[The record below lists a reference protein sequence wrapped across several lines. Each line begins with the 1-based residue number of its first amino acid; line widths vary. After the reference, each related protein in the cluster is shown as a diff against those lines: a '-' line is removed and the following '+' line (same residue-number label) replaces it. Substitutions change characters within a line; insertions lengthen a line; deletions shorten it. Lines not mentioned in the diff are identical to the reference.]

1 MLIELL
7 CSDCSYAEWTK
18 GSKEATPTIEI
29 LSFCLAIVIM
39 RYKESNQPQFS
50 AQMLSDE
57 VNGYAWGDTAN
68 FCVNSVALSHS
79 FAEFYRFL
87 DDKNGMGIISIQGN
101 HMFDQVSQSMFL
113 SEQLLNES
121 GVNNAARVTSD
132 MLRELHYGIDEK
144 GIEVPTK
151 HRNYYLKH
159 INGHVITS
167 KYKAWNDTVRMMMW
181 LELILGPIIARH
193 QKSLLWSDNCG
204 VLSSI

>member
-1 MLIELL
+1 M
-7 CSDCSYAEWTK
+7 
-18 GSKEATPTIEI
+18 
-29 LSFCLAIVIM
+29 VM
-39 RYKESNQPQFS
+39 RGVSQPI
-50 AQMLSDE
+50 
-57 VNGYAWGDTAN
+57 Y
-68 FCVNSVALSHS
+68 VNSVALSHS

-113 SEQLLNES
+113 SEQSLNES
-121 GVNNAARVTSD
+121 GVNNAARVTSV

-181 LELILGPIIARH
+181 LELILGPIKARH